1 MWEDRTIN
9 YFTVVRSTVT
19 IQPPFCA
26 QFGFFEGVAG
36 VVGCKGSHSFKRYLC
51 HVSSNFLSP
60 LRHRQITPKVASIL
74 STNITDSTGATN
86 VQIEFKG
93 PKNPANAT
101 GNMSEMA
108 PVSRSVVCP
117 GGHLTHEFLAC
128 DTQSAC
134 WGDEYVIY
142 SLSSDAWAVPTSSS
156 CPAPMSSL
164 PPSFACEW
172 GEQRVPYSVL
182 CDHRADCRD
191 ASDEDFCHFPPC
203 HVDRQFQ
210 CNNKEVW
217 ISVQ

>member
-1 MWEDRTIN
+1 MWEDNTVD
-9 YFTVVRSTVT
+9 YFTSFRKDHLRRPICARFSYNMALVHMLQCAKSFAFKSYLCQIPIDTTSRIPHHQMAPKGFHTRSGGDVYAHLASPENSTVV
-19 IQPPFCA
+19 
-26 QFGFFEGVAG
+26 QFPDHFP
-36 VVGCKGSHSFKRYLC
+36 R
-51 HVSSNFLSP
+51 SS
-60 LRHRQITPKVASIL
+60 R
-74 STNITDSTGATN
+74 
-86 VQIEFKG
+86 
-93 PKNPANAT
+93 
-101 GNMSEMA
+101 
-108 PVSRSVVCP
+108 VVCP
-117 GGHLTHEFLAC
+117 GGHFTHVFLAC
-128 DTQSAC
+128 DAQSAC